1 MYAIIKMGG
10 NQYKVSIGQILD
22 VDRVSDKEDSTI
34 KIPAIMVVDGEKILL
49 AKDAEKILVSA
60 QVVRHLKGDKID
72 VMRFR
77 HKVRH
82 RRHIGFRASLTQLK
96 IVSISDSKV
105 SSAVLKE
112 PKTVKKTKKSTSTS
126 KK

>member
-1 MYAIIKMGG
+1 MGG